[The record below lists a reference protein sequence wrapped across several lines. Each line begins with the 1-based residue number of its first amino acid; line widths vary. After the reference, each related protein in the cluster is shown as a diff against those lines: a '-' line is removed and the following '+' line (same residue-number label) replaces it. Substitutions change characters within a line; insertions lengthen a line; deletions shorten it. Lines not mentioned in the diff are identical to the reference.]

1 MNIQINPKFR
11 NLIPPLSADEYRQLT
26 ENIVSEGCRDALVV
40 WNGFIIDGHNRYD
53 ICQKNGIKF
62 KTEQIKFSDE
72 SDAKIWIIKN
82 QFGRRNITDAVRGL
96 LALELEPLIAAKA
109 QTRKVEAGKEH
120 GIGMEE
126 KVLSTLTEPIDT
138 RKEVAKVA
146 GVSTGTMYK
155 VKKVRDTG
163 TLETLNQM
171 RIGKIS
177 INKAFEK
184 TVSHNMPDRPMKTC
198 STCLKPLPVSE
209 FPLARNQCK
218 SCRRESKHQD
228 TPIPAEF
235 RLKTASEAVTIE
247 LNMSDELTAYCELVY
262 NFHARLSF
270 YEMLPTAFK
279 NTGTGSKAF
288 QQTQDAI
295 DRLCAIKQH
304 IIIGG

>member
-11 NLIPPLSADEYRQLT
+11 DLIPPLSADEYKQLT

-40 WNGFIIDGHNRYD
+40 WNGFIVDGNNRYD

-62 KTEQIKFSDE
+62 KTEQMEFSDE

-109 QTRKVEAGKEH
+109 NARQQGGQGGVLL
-120 GIGMEE
+120 
-126 KVLSTLTEPIDT
+126 LSTLAEAKEPVDT

-155 VKKVRDTG
+155 VKKVRDAG

-171 RIGKIS
+171 RTGEIS

-184 TVSHNMPDRPMKTC
+184 TVPHKIPDRPMKTC
-198 STCLKPLPVSE
+198 STCMETFPITE
-209 FPLARNQCK
+209 FPFARNQCR
-218 SCRRESKHQD
+218 SCRRESQHQD
-228 TPIPAEF
+228 TPIPEEF
-235 RLKTASEAVTIE
+235 RLKTAGETVTIKPD
-247 LNMSDELTAYCELVY
+247 MSDELTAYCELVY
-262 NFHARLSF
+262 EFHTRLSF

-279 NTGTGSKAF
+279 NTGTSSKAF
-288 QQTQDAI
+288 KQTQDAI
-295 DRLCAIKQH
+295 DRLYAIRQH